1 MSVIAVLLAAL
12 VAPFFI
18 DWTAYRSTFES
29 YGERLLGHRVA
40 VMGDAEMRLLPTPTL
55 TFSDVRVGEPE
66 DPLLAVSRF
75 AVRIELPPLLKGEVR
90 IIDMTLEEPTLRL
103 SLDEQGR
110 LDWFT
115 GLNRDGFLRD
125 VDPDLVMLERAT
137 IRDGRVSVIDARN
150 GRSHVLDD
158 IDLLV
163 GARSLLGPYKLD
175 GMVSH
180 KGQRATLVLATGRR
194 DAEGALRLRAGIT
207 PVSVPVDLVMD
218 GQISLEDGRPA
229 YEGAYT
235 LNSVTAEDEAA
246 KRWQSEGAFA
256 LDVARLELSKA
267 TLRYGP
273 EDRPVTLEGG
283 LEVSLSDPYRFD
295 FNGASKQ
302 VDLDRIAGRGPQ
314 DPLAPGEAGDLLL
327 SALQALPHPA
337 IDGRIALDVP
347 ALVAGGGLVQNV
359 RIEAERLASGWR
371 LAEISGQM
379 PGRSPFLVRGD
390 LELQPRAAFRGDFAA
405 SVAQPNVFAD
415 WWRQGVVL
423 DAVVDPFA
431 LESRIEASPA
441 GVALTDL
448 VFELAGEQGR
458 GAISYREP
466 RNGPPV
472 FEADLD
478 ADLLDADQAA
488 LLGRLFLGGENGV
501 FAQAGQNAL
510 QVALRLYAQKL
521 KVRDLTASAIAL
533 RASYE
538 DDVLAIEDLTIAD
551 LAGAKLAAS
560 GRISDVS
567 TAPAGR
573 MRLSVDAERLAG
585 VASLLET
592 LFPQNTAL
600 AIFTD
605 RPQVFAPAKLDAIF
619 EGEADGGDPQA
630 GTRATVTVSGTAGG
644 TAVDFDLGLRGRL
657 DKWREASLDFETGF
671 TAADGGDLLRQ
682 LGLTVLPVAQLG
694 EARVE
699 FGGAGVP
706 KDGLDGHARLYLD
719 DASLVGVGT
728 LTLPGDGPA
737 DYNADLRAKAQDLL
751 PLTLITGRL
760 PSLSSSVGD
769 VDLVATLEGKGDTFS
784 LRGLSG
790 RVAGTEM
797 DADLE
802 VDLRRSVSEL
812 LPQVRGTASLSEL
825 DPAALGDLL
834 LGADQLTAA
843 GGRAG
848 WPSIAFGPPVVSGV
862 DVALDVTARR
872 MPLAE
877 GLQATDMTGTLGLK
891 ERSLTLDVAGA
902 DLAGGRLSGAL
913 ALQRTDGQAGLTVSM
928 RVENSA
934 LGDFIWRRNA
944 RPVATGTMNLSLDL
958 EGTGRS
964 LAGIVSGLSGG
975 ATLSIREG
983 EIRGINPDAFDLV
996 IRAAD
1001 AGLEL
1006 DDDAIRSAFESYL
1019 DAGRLPFDALE
1030 AGATVAGGVVRVSNV
1045 TLDNARAS
1053 VFGNAQIDLDAQT
1066 LDSDFSLKVDPGA
1079 EAVTGAE
1086 PEVGLVFSG
1095 TLADPGRSVDIAPFT
1110 AFLTLRAFEREVR
1123 RIEDLQAEID
1133 AREKAMEERTLRL
1146 QREKRREDA
1155 KTLLP
1160 GDPVPVPRQTEPD
1173 PRPGDEAAASRPKPA
1188 IDVPSVPGVA
1198 APTAP
1203 REPVVRPPA
1212 APTTPAVPRSRE
1224 ASSQAASDQPDRP
1237 AAAAPGFGDRIR
1249 SALEQIDATGRVT
1262 PSEPQT
1268 ETGGQPMRLLPP
1280 LDPPV
1285 FIDVTPDR

>member
-1 MSVIAVLLAAL
+1 MIAVLLAAL
-12 VAPFFI
+12 IGPFFI
-18 DWTAYRSTFES
+18 DWTAYRSTFED

-90 IIDMTLEEPTLRL
+90 IIDMTLDEPSLRL

-137 IRDGRVSVIDARN
+137 IRDGRLSVVDARS
-150 GRSHVLDD
+150 GRSHSLDD

-180 KGQRATLVLATGRR
+180 NGQRATVVLATGRR

-218 GQISLEDGRPA
+218 GQVSLAEGKPA
-229 YEGAYT
+229 YEGGYT
-235 LNSVTAEDEAA
+235 LNSVVTEEGAA
-246 KRWQSEGAFA
+246 TGWVSEGAFA
-256 LDVARLELSKA
+256 LDVARLGLTDAS
-267 TLRYGP
+267 LRYGP
-273 EDRPVTLEGG
+273 EDRPVTIEGG
-283 LEVSLSDPYRFD
+283 LDVAFSNPSRFD
-295 FNGASKQ
+295 FTGTAKQ
-302 VDLDRIAGRGPQ
+302 IDLDRIAGRGPQ
-314 DPLAPGEAGDLLL
+314 EPLSPGEAGGLLL
-327 SALQALPHPA
+327 SALQGLPHPP

-347 ALVAGGGLVQNV
+347 AVVAGGGLVQDV

-379 PGRSPFLVRGD
+379 PGRSPFLARGD
-390 LELQPRAAFRGDFAA
+390 LELKPRAAFRGSFAA
-405 SVAQPNVFAD
+405 SVSQPNVFAD
-415 WWRQGVVL
+415 WWRQGVVV

-441 GVALTDL
+441 GLALTDL

-458 GAISYREP
+458 GAVSYRAP
-466 RNGPPV
+466 PAGAPV

-488 LLGRLFLGGENGV
+488 LLARLFLGGENGI
-501 FAQAGQNAL
+501 FARPGETAT

-521 KVRDLTASAIAL
+521 KVRDLTASSIAL

-538 DDVLAIEDLTIAD
+538 GDILEIEDLTVAD
-551 LAGAKLAAS
+551 LAGAKLAAN
-560 GRISDVS
+560 GRITDVS
-567 TAPAGR
+567 TAPAGA
-573 MRLSVDAERLAG
+573 MQLKVDADRLGG
-585 VASLLET
+585 VATLLET
-592 LFPQNTAL
+592 LFPNAEAL
-600 AIFTD
+600 ALFTD
-605 RPQVFAPAKLDAIF
+605 RPELFAPARLDVAF
-619 EGEADGGDPQA
+619 QGEAAGGNALA
-630 GTRATVTVSGTAGG
+630 GTQATVTLSGTAGG
-644 TAVDFDLGLRGRL
+644 TEVDVSLGLRGRL
-657 DKWREASLDFETGF
+657 DAWREATLDFEAGF

-699 FGGAGVP
+699 LGGAGVP
-706 KDGLDGHARLYLD
+706 QQGLDGHARLYLD
-719 DASLVGVGT
+719 EASLVGVGT
-728 LTLPGDGPA
+728 LSLPEDGPSS
-737 DYNADLRAKAQDLL
+737 YSADLGAKASDLL

-769 VDLVATLEGKGDTFS
+769 VDLVATLEGEGDEFS
-784 LRGLSG
+784 LSGLSG
-790 RVAGTEM
+790 RIAGTEV
-797 DADLE
+797 DADLQI
-802 VDLRRSVSEL
+802 DLRRSVASL
-812 LPQVRGTASLSEL
+812 QPQVRGSAALSDL

-843 GGRAG
+843 RDGAG

-872 MPLAE
+872 LPLGPSLEAS
-877 GLQATDMTGTLGLK
+877 DMTGTLGLK
-891 ERSLTLDVAGA
+891 DDALSLDVDGA
-902 DLAGGRLSGAL
+902 DLAGGRLTGAL
-913 ALQRTDGQAGLTVSM
+913 SVKRTDGQAGLTLSM
-928 RVENSA
+928 RVENGA

-944 RPVATGTMNLSLDL
+944 RPVATGRMDLSLDL

-964 LAGIVSGLSGG
+964 LAGIVSGLAGG
-975 ATLSIREG
+975 ATLSIRDG
-983 EIRGINPDAFDLV
+983 EIRGINPEAFGLV

-1006 DDDAIRSAFESYL
+1006 DDAAVRSAFESYL
-1019 DAGRLPFDALE
+1019 DAGRLPFEALE

-1045 TLDNARAS
+1045 TLDNTSAT
-1053 VFGNAQIDLDAQT
+1053 VFGNARIDLDAQT

-1095 TLADPGRSVDIAPFT
+1095 ALGDPGRSIDIAPFT
-1110 AFLTLRAFEREVR
+1110 AFLTLRAFEREVQ
-1123 RIEDLQAEID
+1123 RIEELQAEID
-1133 AREKAMEERTLRL
+1133 AREQAMEERMQLL
-1146 QREKRREDA
+1146 QQEKRREDA
-1155 KTLLP
+1155 KTRLP
-1160 GDPVPVPRQTEPD
+1160 GDPEPEA
-1173 PRPGDEAAASRPKPA
+1173 PQPEEEEEAAASSPMPA
-1188 IDVPSVPGVA
+1188 IDVPSTPGVA
-1198 APTAP
+1198 TPNAPQA
-1203 REPVVRPPA
+1203 PVVATPA
-1212 APTTPAVPRSRE
+1212 APSAPAVPRRRE
-1224 ASSQAASDQPDRP
+1224 TLPASQPSQAANP
-1237 AAAAPGFGDRIR
+1237 AAESGFRDRIR
-1249 SALEQIDATGRVT
+1249 SALEQIDATGRIA
-1262 PSEPQT
+1262 PSEP
-1268 ETGGQPMRLLPP
+1268 EPGEPMRLLPP

>member
-12 VAPFFI
+12 IGPFFV
-18 DWTAYRSTFES
+18 DWTAYRSTFEE

-75 AVRIELPPLLKGEVR
+75 GVRIELPPLLKGEVR
-90 IIDMTLEEPTLRL
+90 IIDMTLDEPSLRL
-103 SLDEQGR
+103 SLDEEGR

-115 GLNRDGFLRD
+115 GLNRDGYLRD

-137 IRDGRVSVIDARN
+137 IRDGRVTVIDARS
-150 GRSHVLDD
+150 GQSHVLDD

-180 KGQRATLVLATGRR
+180 KGRRATVVLATGRR

-218 GQISLEDGRPA
+218 GKVSLEEGRPA

-235 LNSVTAEDEAA
+235 LNSVMTEETVAP
-246 KRWQSEGAFA
+246 RWVSEGTFA
-256 LDVARLELSKA
+256 LDVARLVLSKA

-283 LEVSLSDPYRFD
+283 LEVAFSTPARFD
-295 FNGASKQ
+295 FTGAAKQ
-302 VDLDRIAGRGPQ
+302 IDLDRIAGRGPQ
-314 DPLAPGEAGDLLL
+314 DPLSPGEAGGLLL
-327 SALQALPHPA
+327 TALQGLPHPP

-347 ALVAGGGLVQNV
+347 AVVAGGGLVQDV
-359 RIEAERLASGWR
+359 RLEAERLASGWR
-371 LAEISGQM
+371 LTEVSGQM

-390 LELQPRAAFRGDFAA
+390 LELRPRAGFRGDFAA

-415 WWRQGVVL
+415 WWRQGIVL

-441 GVALTDL
+441 GLALTDL

-466 RNGPPV
+466 RSGPPV

-488 LLGRLFLGGENGV
+488 LLARLFLGGDKGIFENLGKS
-501 FAQAGQNAL
+501 AT
-510 QVALRLYAQKL
+510 QVALRLFAQKL
-521 KVRDLTASAIAL
+521 KVRDLVASSIAL

-538 DDVLAIEDLTIAD
+538 GDTLAIEDLTVAD
-551 LAGAKLAAS
+551 LAGARLGAS
-560 GRISDVS
+560 GRITDLS
-567 TAPAGR
+567 TAPAGA
-573 MRLSVDAERLAG
+573 MQLTVDADRLGG
-585 VASLLET
+585 VATLLET
-592 LFPQNTAL
+592 VLPNADTLAL
-600 AIFTD
+600 FTD
-605 RPQVFAPAKLDAIF
+605 RPELFAPARLDVAF
-619 EGEADGGDPQA
+619 QGEAAGGNAKA
-630 GTRATVTVSGTAGG
+630 GTQATVTVSGTAGG
-644 TAVDFDLGLRGRL
+644 TAVDVGLGLRGRM
-657 DKWREASLDFETGF
+657 DAWRDADLDFEAGF

-682 LGLTVLPVAQLG
+682 LGLTVLPVSQLG
-694 EARVE
+694 EARIE
-699 FGGAGVP
+699 LGGAGIAQQ
-706 KDGLDGHARLYLD
+706 GLDGYARLYLD

-728 LTLPGDGPA
+728 LRLPDGAPA
-737 DYNADLRAKAQDLL
+737 GYDADLRAKAPDLL
-751 PLTLITGRL
+751 PLTLVTGRL

-769 VDLVATLEGKGDTFS
+769 VDLVATLEGEGDAFS

-790 RVAGTEM
+790 RVAGTEV

-802 VDLRRSVSEL
+802 VDLRRNVSNL
-812 LPQVRGTASLSEL
+812 LPQLRGTAALSVL

-834 LGADQLTAA
+834 LGADQLTVA
-843 GGRAG
+843 GSGAE
-848 WPSIAFGPPVVSGV
+848 WPAIAFGPPVVTGV
-862 DVALDVTARR
+862 DIALDVTAAR
-872 MPLAE
+872 MPLAG
-877 GLQATDMTGTLGLK
+877 GLEASDMSGTLGLK
-891 ERSLTLDVAGA
+891 EHSLTLDVAEAG
-902 DLAGGRLSGAL
+902 LAGGRLSGAF
-913 ALQRTDGQAGLTVSM
+913 ALKRTGGQAGLTASL
-928 RVENSA
+928 RVEDGA

-944 RPVATGTMNLSLDL
+944 RPVATGRMNLSLDL

-975 ATLSIREG
+975 ATVSIRDG
-983 EIRGINPDAFDLV
+983 EIRGVNPQAFDLV

-1006 DDDAIRSAFESYL
+1006 DDEAIRAAFESYL
-1019 DAGRLPFDALE
+1019 DAGRLPFAALE

-1045 TLDNARAS
+1045 TLDNARAT
-1053 VFGNAQIDLDAQT
+1053 VFGNAQIDLDART
-1066 LDSDFSLKVDPGA
+1066 IDSDFSLKVDPGA

-1095 TLADPGRSVDIAPFT
+1095 ALADPGRTIDIAPFT

-1123 RIEDLQAEID
+1123 RIEELQAEID
-1133 AREKAMEERTLRL
+1133 ARESAMEERTLQL

-1155 KTLLP
+1155 KKRLE
-1160 GDPVPVPRQTEPD
+1160 GDPEPAAPQ
-1173 PRPGDEAAASRPKPA
+1173 PRPEVRDEAAASPREPA
-1188 IDVPSVPGVA
+1188 IDSPASPGVT

-1203 REPVVRPPA
+1203 RA
-1212 APTTPAVPRSRE
+1212 PAVARPSAPSAPAMPRSRE
-1224 ASSQAASDQPDRP
+1224 AQSEPGRAG
-1237 AAAAPGFGDRIR
+1237 APSGDTGFGDRIR
-1249 SALEQIDATGRVT
+1249 SALEQIDATGQVA
-1262 PSEPQT
+1262 PSETEPGDSQT
-1268 ETGGQPMRLLPP
+1268 GEPLRLLPP